1 MVLSEKY
8 KNAFTETNIILK
20 HLNKNDYNKI
30 PKDVIVAIENNQ
42 NENYMF
48 KLNSDLD
55 LSKHELLPETR
66 ALLFNIFR
74 DYFTTDSQKERMK
87 KHQQKE
93 RERIN
98 EIKQEKYPSNIFSNK
113 QIVEDNGASQKENCS
128 LVCQKRASVISKII
142 DKIKRILFRKKNI

>member
-55 LSKHELLPETR
+55 LSKQELLPETR

-113 QIVEDNGASQKENCS
+113 QIVEDNGASQKANCS

>member
-30 PKDVIVAIENNQ
+30 PNDVIVSIENNQ

-48 KLNSDLD
+48 ELNSDLD
-55 LSKHELLPETR
+55 LSKQELLPETR

-74 DYFTTDSQKERMK
+74 DYFATDSQKERMK
-87 KHQQKE
+87 KHQQEE

-98 EIKQEKYPSNIFSNK
+98 SIKQEKYPNDIFSNK
-113 QIVEDNGASQKENCS
+113 QIVEENGAIQKENCS
-128 LVCQKRASVISKII
+128 LVCQKSESVISKII
-142 DKIKRILFRKKNI
+142 NKIKSILFRKKNV